1 MRLALA
7 VLALVLAAPAAGG
20 VRVVDGLD
28 VDAAARTGA
37 VGLSVPGAGPEVTR
51 ASALATLLTGRV
63 ESSLLGG
70 TPPGDPVL
78 VLDGPEPPAIRV
90 VLPPP
95 GRSENDRRYP
105 IAVEGDGAT
114 GVLTSDSTRIHGLV
128 SLADVA
134 NGTLRW
140 VPVDDPVAVLGALD
154 ARIERND
161 ARRVSLLA
169 VALALVLAAALL
181 APRLAPR
188 VLLLVL
194 AANLW
199 LAGWWVVA
207 PLALLA
213 ALLPLGVACGA
224 VVAAYLVVL
233 GLDPEAVALSPFGP
247 SQAGRFYGVSNLLAT
262 LLLLPALLGAALLGR
277 LGLVVAGTAAVAV
290 GGARFGADGG
300 GLLVLLA
307 GYAVLVV
314 RLTRVRTTWRRA
326 LAVAAALAAAA
337 LAFVGLD
344 AALGGSSHVTD
355 ALADGPAALAGDLAD
370 RLEISLRRTLALGPA
385 LVSLASLAA
394 LAVVATRRP
403 RGAVTD
409 ALLVALAVSLLVNDT
424 PVDVLSVGAVSALAA
439 WRFET
444 AAGARPHGARL
455 DWRRMRRPATFLA
468 LLLALVALVAVGC
481 GGEDTTATPE
491 TVVGE
496 LPEETVEEGNED
508 LPALD
513 LTGDAAAG
521 ESIFAS
527 EGCGGCHV
535 LAAAGANGQV
545 GPSLDDGQ
553 SYELIVERVTLGQGA
568 MPAFADDLSAQQI
581 ADVSQYVADNSSG

>member
-1 MRLALA
+1 
-7 VLALVLAAPAAGG
+7 
-20 VRVVDGLD
+20 
-28 VDAAARTGA
+28 
-37 VGLSVPGAGPEVTR
+37 
-51 ASALATLLTGRV
+51 
-63 ESSLLGG
+63 
-70 TPPGDPVL
+70 
-78 VLDGPEPPAIRV
+78 
-90 VLPPP
+90 
-95 GRSENDRRYP
+95 
-105 IAVEGDGAT
+105 
-114 GVLTSDSTRIHGLV
+114 
-128 SLADVA
+128 
-134 NGTLRW
+134 
-140 VPVDDPVAVLGALD
+140 
-154 ARIERND
+154 
-161 ARRVSLLA
+161 
-169 VALALVLAAALL
+169 
-181 APRLAPR
+181 
-188 VLLLVL
+188 
-194 AANLW
+194 
-199 LAGWWVVA
+199 
-207 PLALLA
+207 
-213 ALLPLGVACGA
+213 
-224 VVAAYLVVL
+224 
-233 GLDPEAVALSPFGP
+233 
-247 SQAGRFYGVSNLLAT
+247 
-262 LLLLPALLGAALLGR
+262 
-277 LGLVVAGTAAVAV
+277 
-290 GGARFGADGG
+290 
-300 GLLVLLA
+300 
-307 GYAVLVV
+307 
-314 RLTRVRTTWRRA
+314 
-326 LAVAAALAAAA
+326 
-337 LAFVGLD
+337 VGLD
-344 AALGGSSHVTD
+344 AALGGSSNVTD